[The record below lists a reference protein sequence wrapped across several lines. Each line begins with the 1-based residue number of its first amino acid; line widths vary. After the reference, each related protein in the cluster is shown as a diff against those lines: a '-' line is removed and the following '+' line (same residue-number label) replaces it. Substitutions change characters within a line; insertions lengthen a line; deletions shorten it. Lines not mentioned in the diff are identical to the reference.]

1 MFYTKPGVELGQ
13 KVQLNVSNLQIIH
26 PDAGAN
32 KSHYIGAK

>member
-1 MFYTKPGVELGQ
+1 MFYTKRGVELGQ

-32 KSHYIGAK
+32 KSHYIEAK